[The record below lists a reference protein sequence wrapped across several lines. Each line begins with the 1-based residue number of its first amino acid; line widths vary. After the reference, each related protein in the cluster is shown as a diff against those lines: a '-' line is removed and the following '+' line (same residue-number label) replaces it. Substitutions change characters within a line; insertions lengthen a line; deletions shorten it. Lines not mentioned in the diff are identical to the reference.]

1 MSMGINVHLNP
12 DEVRIVNSLITQLRK
27 DNPEFKKVWDENA
40 TTKKLVARLMKA
52 NTNIAHYNE
61 LRFRGEA

>member
-27 DNPEFKKVWDENA
+27 DNPEFKKDMSTEKFSQEV
-40 TTKKLVARLMKA
+40 VAF
-52 NTNIAHYNE
+52 IS
-61 LRFRGEA
+61 

>member
-12 DEVRIVNSLITQLRK
+12 NEVRIINSLVTQLRD
-27 DNPEFKKVWDENA
+27 DNPEFKKLWDENP

-52 NTNIAHYNE
+52 NTNIAN
-61 LRFRGEA
+61 LNNRCK

>member
-12 DEVRIVNSLITQLRK
+12 DEVRIVNSLITQLRN

-52 NTNIAHYNE
+52 NTNIANWNN
-61 LRFRGEA
+61 RCK

>member
-52 NTNIAHYNE
+52 NTNIANWNE
-61 LRFRGEA
+61 LRFRGGA

>member
-1 MSMGINVHLNP
+1 MSMGINVHLNS
-12 DEVRIVNSLITQLRK
+12 DEVVILNGLITQLK
-27 DNPEFKKVWDENA
+27 KENPEFKKVWDENA

-61 LRFRGEA
+61 LQFRGEA